1 MACAKRLICPS
12 ADLADGGDGFR
23 FEIEVEGEPQPAFA
37 VRYAGR
43 VYAYLNRCAHMPME
57 LDWKPGKFF
66 DVWGLHLICST
77 HGATYAPDTGRCV
90 RGPCFEEGL
99 VPVPVEESDGGV
111 FVKGNPHGGRN

>member
-1 MACAKRLICPS
+1 MICRS
-12 ADLADGGDGFR
+12 TDLVDGGDGVR
-23 FEIEVEGEPQPAFA
+23 FEVELEGQPRAAFA
-37 VRYAGR
+37 VRHGGR

-57 LDWKPGKFF
+57 LDWTPGKFF

-99 VPVPVEESDGGV
+99 APVPVEEREGRV
-111 FVKGNPHGGRN
+111 FVKGKSSWPKLTGKEV

>member
-1 MACAKRLICPS
+1 MICRS
-12 ADLADGGDGFR
+12 RDLVDGGDGVR
-23 FEIEVEGEPQPAFA
+23 FEVEVEGKPQPAFA
-37 VRYAGR
+37 VRHAGR

-99 VPVPVEESDGGV
+99 VPVPVEEREDRV
-111 FVKGNPHGGRN
+111 FVKGKAHGRS

>member
-1 MACAKRLICPS
+1 MADAERLICPS
-12 ADLADGGDGFR
+12 ADLTDGGDGVR
-23 FEIEVEGEPQPAFA
+23 FEIEVAGKPEPAFA

-43 VYAYLNRCAHMPME
+43 VYAYRNRCAHMPME

-90 RGPCFEEGL
+90 RGPCFQDGL
-99 VPVPVEESDGGV
+99 VPITVEERDGRV
-111 FVKGNPHGGRN
+111 FVKGNPHGRS

>member
-1 MACAKRLICPS
+1 MADAERLICSS
-12 ADLADGGDGFR
+12 ADLADCGDGVR
-23 FEIEVEGEPQPAFA
+23 FEVEVGGKPQPAFA
-37 VRYAGR
+37 VRYGGR

-90 RGPCFEEGL
+90 LGPCFEEGL
-99 VPVPVEESDGGV
+99 VPVPVEERDGRV
-111 FVKGNPHGGRN
+111 FVKGNPYGGRG

>member
-1 MACAKRLICPS
+1 MAEPERLICSS
-12 ADLADGGDGFR
+12 ADLKERGDGVR
-23 FEIEVEGEPQPAFA
+23 FEVDVGGGLEPAFA
-37 VRYAGR
+37 VRYGGR

-90 RGPCFEEGL
+90 LGPCFEEGL
-99 VPVPVEESDGGV
+99 VPVPVEERDGRV
-111 FVKGNPHGGRN
+111 FVKGGTHGRR